1 MGQTDLFSGWLTAQ
15 CRQGAADLVLGGRLR
30 IGEGG
35 QTGKSSTS
43 GSHRR
48 LSTVPLIG
56 KCAPWITLM
65 LYNVVTEM
73 IKRIY
78 VKQCLNSY
86 MLKLNHPKGTW
97 SHMENSIDYQS
108 SLPVRKSYGTHNGE
122 QIRHDKKSE
131 SEMGRPGDIGTEI
144 FAAWPA
150 WWIRHERNR
159 DGICDHLQVLP
170 LAQHTVDAMNTHKC
184 RNHCLFSFKN
194 GSSSSTGGREWLIW
208 VLLEGK
214 GTDAKKIREIA
225 IWRSLHHRVVHKQLL
240 ECHEVWKRSHI
251 EL

>member
-1 MGQTDLFSGWLTAQ
+1 MDNIDALQ
-15 CRQGAADLVLGGRLR
+15 CC
-30 IGEGG
+30 
-35 QTGKSSTS
+35 
-43 GSHRR
+43 H
-48 LSTVPLIG
+48 
-56 KCAPWITLM
+56 W
-65 LYNVVTEM
+65 NVH
-73 IKRIY
+73 

-131 SEMGRPGDIGTEI
+131 SESEMARPGDIGTEI

-170 LAQHTVDAMNTHKC
+170 LAQHTLYTMNTHKC
-184 RNHCLFSFKN
+184 GHHCLFSFKN
-194 GSSSSTGGREWLIW
+194 GSSSLTGGRECLIW

-214 GTDAKKIREIA
+214 STDAKKIREIA

-251 EL
+251 ELQRKILNMLIVSKQYVVWVNHGTKETNWQTVDMSTHCFSRCDWYHERI

>member
-1 MGQTDLFSGWLTAQ
+1 MLSMG
-15 CRQGAADLVLGGRLR
+15 
-30 IGEGG
+30 
-35 QTGKSSTS
+35 
-43 GSHRR
+43 H
-48 LSTVPLIG
+48 
-56 KCAPWITLM
+56 M
-65 LYNVVTEM
+65 VT
-73 IKRIY
+73 
-78 VKQCLNSY
+78 
-86 MLKLNHPKGTW
+86 
-97 SHMENSIDYQS
+97 YQS

-184 RNHCLFSFKN
+184 RNYCLFSFKN

-225 IWRSLHHRVVHKQLL
+225 IWWSLHHRVVHKQLL
-240 ECHEVWKRSHI
+240 ECHEVWQKESHWI
-251 EL
+251 VKENT